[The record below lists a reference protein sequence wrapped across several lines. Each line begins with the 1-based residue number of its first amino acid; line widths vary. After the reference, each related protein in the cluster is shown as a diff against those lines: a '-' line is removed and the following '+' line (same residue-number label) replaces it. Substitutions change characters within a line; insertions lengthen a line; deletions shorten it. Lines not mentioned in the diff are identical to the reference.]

1 MGWIQLDDGY
11 AEHPKVVGLSDEAL
25 AMEVRALCY
34 VGRRDTDGFVPD
46 ACLHLLTRAAAS
58 AEVAAELVAA
68 GRWERDDGRGGYWIH
83 DYLDYNP
90 SSEQRKAKRAAA
102 ADRIRRLRSGPGSGS
117 GGRSPDVRANSERT
131 SREVTRNTPRSSR
144 EVRDGSDGASS
155 DAPSRTARSRNLPAN
170 TPRRADGASPP
181 LHDAD
186 EARTVAELAGTGPLS
201 SNDASGAHNGSG
213 GRSPDVRANSERTS
227 REVTRNTPRSS
238 REVRGKFAFSPT
250 PIEPTSGGSIGVRGE
265 GVVGQPGGQSDDPT
279 PAVPGQPGP
288 VECEPARRALVT
300 RMLARGEIPKH
311 ATAAELEAWHATG
324 RLPWDDDPATSAN
337 APQAA
342 TPDRPPAGDPLSDPE
357 PAAEASPIPS
367 EPEGGQS

>member
-46 ACLHLLTRAAAS
+46 ACLHLLTRAAAP
-58 AEVAAELVAA
+58 AEVAVELVGA

-102 ADRIRRLRSGPGSGS
+102 ADRMRRLRSGPGSRSGSGAGSGS
-117 GGRSPDVRANSERT
+117 GGRSPGVRANSEVT
-131 SREVTRNTPRSSR
+131 SREVTRNT
-144 EVRDGSDGASS
+144 
-155 DAPSRTARSRNLPAN
+155 T
-170 TPRRADGASPP
+170 
-181 LHDAD
+181 
-186 EARTVAELAGTGPLS
+186 
-201 SNDASGAHNGSG
+201 
-213 GRSPDVRANSERTS
+213 
-227 REVTRNTPRSS
+227 RSS

-265 GVVGQPGGQSDDPT
+265 GVVGQPGGPSDDPT

-324 RLPWDDDPATSAN
+324 RLPWDDDPATRAN

-367 EPEGGQS
+367 EPEGGQP